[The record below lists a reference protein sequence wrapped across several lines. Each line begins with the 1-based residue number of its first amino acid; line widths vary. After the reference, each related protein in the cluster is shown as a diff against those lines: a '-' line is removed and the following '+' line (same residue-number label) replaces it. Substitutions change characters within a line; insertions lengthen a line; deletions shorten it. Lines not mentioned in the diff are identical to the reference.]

1 MRQCCALW
9 HELIEKVACW
19 TFLWRSIAVQR
30 KELITDPRSNPRNWD
45 GGSKKRGG
53 KGKVGIWVNPQNGKV
68 GWELEKGESGYLGEG
83 QAKEKQADLS
93 RDTPKT

>member
-1 MRQCCALW
+1 M
-9 HELIEKVACW
+9 
-19 TFLWRSIAVQR
+19 
-30 KELITDPRSNPRNWD
+30 
-45 GGSKKRGG
+45 
-53 KGKVGIWVNPQNGKV
+53 GIWVNPQNGKV